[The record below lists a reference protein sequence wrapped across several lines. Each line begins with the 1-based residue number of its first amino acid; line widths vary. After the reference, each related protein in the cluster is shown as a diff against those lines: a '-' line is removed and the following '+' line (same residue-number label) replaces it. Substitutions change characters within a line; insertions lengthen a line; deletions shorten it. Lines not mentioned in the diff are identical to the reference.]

1 MDTDKQTPSL
11 PRWAPALL
19 AALGECGVLS
29 HACKQAGVDRRKVYD
44 HRQTNPDL
52 AARIEA
58 ARIRGGRVARAKKAE
73 AAERKRGWQTEF
85 LNALAETSNVLASA
99 ARAGVSHRKV
109 YDTRRR
115 SSTFAAKWQSALYE
129 GYCNLEM
136 EILGHLRDPTAG
148 PKLDVANALRLL
160 ATHRQSAQRE
170 MVQRDHVSLA
180 EVRAS
185 IARKVEVLR
194 QQVAED
200 DLKALQCQSR

>member
-136 EILGHLRDPTAG
+136 EILGHLRDPRRGRNWMWPMPCACSPPTGRVPSAKWCSATMSAW
-148 PKLDVANALRLL
+148 PK
-160 ATHRQSAQRE
+160 SAPPSPARW
-170 MVQRDHVSLA
+170 RCC
-180 EVRAS
+180 AS
-185 IARKVEVLR
+185 RSPKMI
-194 QQVAED
+194 
-200 DLKALQCQSR
+200 